1 MTSTARVSRSTIW
14 LGVFVVAA
22 ALVCVRLGIWQ
33 LDRLSQRRAYNA
45 AVAERFTG
53 GAETVDVALARDT
66 GDARWRRVNGTGIPD
81 YDREITVAARTR
93 GGSPGV
99 WMVTPVRLSRGAS
112 VIGDGTGGDSVT
124 GAERDSGMVA
134 SDTLLV
140 LVRGWVY
147 SPNGRTVE
155 FDRWRDGDTIRFD
168 GIVDAFH
175 TPLSG
180 QMHLTSD
187 NRAVRWLSRDSL
199 ERRWGAPVASMLVY
213 QLGASPADTLG
224 GYAATGGTLPARF
237 PVPTLDEGPHK
248 SYALQ
253 WFSFALVFVIGYA
266 AVVWTARTRKRG

>member
-1 MTSTARVSRSTIW
+1 MSAPTISRGTIW

-33 LDRLSQRRAYNA
+33 LSRLDERRTYNA

-53 GAETVDVALARDT
+53 GAEGIATALGRDT
-66 GDARWRRVNGTGIPD
+66 GDARWRRVHGIGVAD
-81 YDREITVAARTR
+81 YGREITVVARTR

-99 WMVTPVRLSRGAS
+99 WMVTPVRYA
-112 VIGDGTGGDSVT
+112 
-124 GAERDSGMVA
+124 A

-147 SPNGRTVE
+147 SANGRTVE
-155 FDRWRDGDTIRFD
+155 FNWWREADTLTFD

-180 QMHLTSD
+180 QMNLTSD
-187 NRAVRWLSRDSL
+187 DRAVRWLSRDSL
-199 ERRWGAPVASMLVY
+199 ERRWGAPVAAMLVY
-213 QLGASPADTLG
+213 QLGATQADTLG
-224 GYAATGGTLPARF
+224 GYAATGGTVPARF

-253 WFSFALVFVIGYA
+253 WFSFALVFVVGYG
-266 AVVWTARTRKRG
+266 AVVAKTTRRRLE